1 MKALHKTLDIID
13 FIAASGSAGIR
24 EISENTGF
32 PPATAHRIASVLSQR
47 KYLEQDPVT
56 KTYCLSL
63 KFLEL
68 GNLVQNRFDLT
79 RIVRPY
85 LELLVSDTGESAS
98 LIVRDG
104 YEAVYLDHVQDDHM
118 LQLFTRVGARL
129 PLYSTGGGKIFLA
142 ALPEN
147 ELESYLERVP
157 RTRYTSGTLV
167 QEGAL
172 RLDLADIRRQGY
184 AMDNEEMAEG
194 IRCVAAPVFHHDGR
208 IAAAVSVSGASI
220 RISTER
226 LKDLGGI
233 VRRRAGTISRVLGFD
248 PEKQKGKGGKSWL
261 K

>member
-13 FIAASGSAGIR
+13 FIAGAGSAGIR
-24 EISENTGF
+24 EISAHTGF
-32 PPATAHRIASVLSQR
+32 PPPTAHRIASVLSQR
-47 KYLEQDPVT
+47 NYLEQDPIT
-56 KTYCLSL
+56 KGYSLSL

-85 LELLVSDTGESAS
+85 LELLVADTGESAS

-104 YEAVYLDHVQDDHM
+104 DEAVYLDHVQDDHM

-129 PLYSTGGGKIFLA
+129 PLYSTGGGKVFLA
-142 ALPEN
+142 ALAEK
-147 ELESYLERVP
+147 ELDDYLRRVP
-157 RTRYTSGTLV
+157 RIRHTAGTLD
-167 QEGAL
+167 EEEAL

-184 AMDNEEMAEG
+184 ATDNEEMAEG

-220 RISTER
+220 RISTKR

-233 VRRRAGTISRVLGFD
+233 VRRRARTISGVLGFD
-248 PEKQKGKGGKSWL
+248 PEKEKIKGGQSWL